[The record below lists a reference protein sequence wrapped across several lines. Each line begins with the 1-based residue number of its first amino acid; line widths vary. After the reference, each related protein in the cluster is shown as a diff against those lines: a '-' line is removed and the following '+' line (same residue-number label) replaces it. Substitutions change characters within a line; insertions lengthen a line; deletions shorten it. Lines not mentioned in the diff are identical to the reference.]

1 MYLSNIYQYQIIIS
15 NPLKYKLEKED
26 LPPHQKR
33 IVMPK
38 MLEKRVSH
46 SKMGVLFR
54 ANMEAKK
61 DRHTYIHVRNEEPP
75 NPMIS
80 WS

>member
-1 MYLSNIYQYQIIIS
+1 MFTLHSNIISLSIS
-15 NPLKYKLEKED
+15 NPLKYKLLEKEN

-46 SKMGVLFR
+46 SKMGMLFR

-61 DRHTYIHVRNEEPP
+61 IDIHVRNENPP
-75 NPMIS
+75 TP
-80 WS
+80 